1 MQIHSKLEQKLN
13 LRKENNSYRELVQ
26 SDRSDLIDF
35 SSNDY
40 LGFSNNTFEYDSLKK
55 GATGSR
61 LITGNYSKIEKLEKS
76 IASFHKAES
85 SLFFNSGYTANLGL
99 FSTLPQRGDRV
110 IYDESIHASIRDGI
124 RLSNANSYS
133 FKHNSALD
141 LERLLAKNTTT
152 SYVVVES
159 VYSMGGDSPNLEEIS
174 AVCTQ
179 YGAYLIVDEAHSFGL
194 IGSQGKGLINH
205 LNLEEKIFARVVTF
219 GKALGTHGAV
229 ILGSESLR
237 NFLINFCRPFIYTTG
252 SSPLEIETISKQYDN
267 LIDSDDRRSILFQ
280 NKNLFLS
287 KLNKNIPIITGKYSA
302 IVSIIIGDNNKTK
315 NSASHLQE
323 QGFDIR
329 PILSPTVVS
338 GKECLRICF
347 HSFNTENEVLKLAQL
362 INGNN
367 ES

>member
-1 MQIHSKLEQKLN
+1 MQIHSKLGQKLN
-13 LRKENNSYRELVQ
+13 QRKEANSYRELVQ
-26 SDRSDLIDF
+26 SDNSDLIDF

-40 LGFSNNTFEYDSLKK
+40 LGFSNNNFHYKSLKK

-61 LITGNYSKIEKLEKS
+61 LITGNYSKIEELEKR

-99 FSTLPQRGDRV
+99 FSTLPQRGDKV

-133 FKHNSALD
+133 FKHNSVLD

-159 VYSMGGDSPNLEEIS
+159 VYSMGGDSPDLEKIS
-174 AVCTQ
+174 AICTQ

-194 IGSQGKGLINH
+194 IGQEGRGLINH
-205 LNLEEKIFARVVTF
+205 LNLEDKVFARVITY
-219 GKALGTHGAV
+219 GKALGSHGAV
-229 ILGSESLR
+229 ILGSKSLR
-237 NFLINFCRPFIYTTG
+237 FFLINFCRSFIYTTG
-252 SSPLEIETISKQYDN
+252 PSPIEIETINLQYSK
-267 LIDSDDRRSILFQ
+267 LLDSDHKRANLFQ
-280 NKNLFLS
+280 NKAMFLS
-287 KLNKNIPIITGKYSA
+287 QLDKNIATMTGKYSA
-302 IVSIIIGDNNKTK
+302 IIAIIIGDNNKTK
-315 NSASHLQE
+315 NSAIFLQQ
-323 QGFDIR
+323 QGFDVR
-329 PILSPTVVS
+329 PILSPTVSS

-347 HSFNTENEVLKLAQL
+347 HSFNTESEVLKLAQL
-362 INGNN
+362 INENN